1 VTSLPFFP
9 LALAFCLLGACV
21 IVQASMIVF
30 LMRWYGTLRTPRPFP
45 LLRSAWLLVRVAW
58 WVVIAHLVQI
68 AMWALAYIWIGAL
81 PEPMVAF
88 YFSGVTYTTVGYGD
102 VLLPDRWHLLAGIE
116 GLTGILM
123 AGWSTAI
130 LFAILHRLLLPAE
143 HAHVPRPGVR
153 P

>member
-1 VTSLPFFP
+1 

-21 IVQASMIVF
+21 VVQASMMVL
-30 LMRWYGTLRTPRPFP
+30 LMRWYGTLQVPRPFP
-45 LLRSAWLLVRVAW
+45 LLRSAWVLVRVAW
-58 WVVIAHLVQI
+58 WVVLAHLVQI
-68 AMWALAYIWIGAL
+68 AIWALAYIWIEAL
-81 PEPMVAF
+81 PEPMIAF
-88 YFSGVTYTTVGYGD
+88 YFSAVTYTTVGYGD
-102 VLLPDRWHLLAGIE
+102 VLLPDRWHMLAGVE

-143 HAHVPRPGVR
+143 QTHIPKPGSG